1 MSANTA
7 VWVVLALAILAANLP
22 WLSNRIFF
30 VLEPKSGTKSPWFRL
45 LEWLVLY
52 FLVGGITLG
61 LEQKIAGGVVDKSE
75 GGARSLEP
83 AAATPK

>member
-52 FLVGGITLG
+52 FLVMLG
-61 LEQKIAGGVVDKSE
+61 VLVWMTRG
-75 GGARSLEP
+75 
-83 AAATPK
+83 